1 MRMCVYR
8 VSQYGGRCDWL
19 KNDQFLRDLEG
30 DSVDAEILDEELRLL
45 EDQQPKTYALPT
57 KHKHTYTIRRK
68 ICRRFIILLR
78 PTLIISSILL

>member
-1 MRMCVYR
+1 MFLRVRR

-45 EDQQPKTYALPT
+45 QEQQPKTYDSPT
-57 KHKHTYTIRRK
+57 KHYASCPIQ
-68 ICRRFIILLR
+68 IIASSS
-78 PTLIISSILL
+78 PTLGLLPSAS